1 MHVTAGA
8 RLIDATSSLNFRLK
22 SFLVLCLN
30 IYMLLTR
37 FSSPE
42 IEQIEYQN
50 GLYQHGTPK
59 ASMCIMYESIHA
71 VPTPP
76 PAGNPYTAAWGRS
89 MDCFA
94 NVCKKMCHSNFGD
107 LLKTVRSSKKV

>member
-1 MHVTAGA
+1 
-8 RLIDATSSLNFRLK
+8 
-22 SFLVLCLN
+22 
-30 IYMLLTR
+30 MLLTR

-71 VPTPP
+71 VPIPP
-76 PAGNPYTAAWGRS
+76 PSGNPILLPGGRRPMPWTVLLMYATKCATAIL
-89 MDCFA
+89 
-94 NVCKKMCHSNFGD
+94 VIY
-107 LLKTVRSSKKV
+107 